1 MRFLSIAMILML
13 GSVLGAQ
20 TPAPAQ
26 NNAAPKGD
34 AANGKKIFASYG
46 CYQCHGYEGQGGV
59 GARLAPKPLAYQA
72 FAKYVRQRLCCARL
86 RNRLAPTTA
95 ACYRIVCGLAR
106 IASCDLYG
114 RIVSRQHRRPESHLG
129 ETPSAVAVWRDRI
142 RNRCFRSPDP
152 FRTSSDR

>member
-72 FAKYVRQRLCCARL
+72 FTKYL
-86 RNRLAPTTA
+86 RHPTRDMPPYTEKVVKDQEVADIYAYLLSIPAPPA
-95 ACYRIVCGLAR
+95 A
-106 IASCDLYG
+106 
-114 RIVSRQHRRPESHLG
+114 
-129 ETPSAVAVWRDRI
+129 
-142 RNRCFRSPDP
+142 
-152 FRTSSDR
+152 SSIPLLSN

>member
-20 TPAPAQ
+20 TPASAQ

-72 FAKYVRQRLCCARL
+72 FTKYL
-86 RNRLAPTTA
+86 RHPTRDMPPYTA
-95 ACYRIVCGLAR
+95 QVVK
-106 IASCDLYG
+106 D
-114 RIVSRQHRRPESHLG
+114 QE
-129 ETPSAVAVWRDRI
+129 VAAI
-142 RNRCFRSPDP
+142 YAARSPIP
-152 FRTSSDR
+152 A